1 MRFELQ
7 ARTDAGRDLV
17 SLAERLA
24 ADFATRAGEH
34 DRDGSYPFENVRAL
48 GETGYLAAPV
58 PRELGGLGVESVH
71 DLLVA
76 SSRLARGDAAVTIG
90 LNMHLIPVISM
101 AHRWRA
107 AVLRGDE
114 RRAGAFG
121 ALPGARRT

>member
-1 MRFELQ
+1 
-7 ARTDAGRDLV
+7 
-17 SLAERLA
+17 
-24 ADFATRAGEH
+24 
-34 DRDGSYPFENVRAL
+34 FENVQAL
-48 GETGYLAAPV
+48 GDAGYLAAPV
-58 PRELGGLGVESVH
+58 PCELGGLGVESVH

-90 LNMHLIPVISM
+90 LNMHLIPVVSM

-121 ALPGARRT
+121 RSLEQVAREGVVMAAAISEPNQDLT